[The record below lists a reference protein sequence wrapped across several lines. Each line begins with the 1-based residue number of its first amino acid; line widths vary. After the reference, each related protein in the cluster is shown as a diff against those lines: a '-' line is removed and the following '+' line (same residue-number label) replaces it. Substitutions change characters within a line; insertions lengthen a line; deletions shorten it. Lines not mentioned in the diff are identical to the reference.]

1 MATGLSQQGTFGPER
16 APRWWRSLRSVFGRL
31 VAPPSPVVDRAARL
45 GDVCAV
51 LDGARTLIERG
62 WVQDRWL
69 VIPAP
74 AAHRSTA
81 PGAHRSTAVHRSTA
95 AEVPPDVSGACL
107 VGAVVHAAQR
117 HYATADAIH
126 AAPALDVLWDA
137 WQETRGFGG
146 PGIAGPAAPREV
158 RAARVRDLTR
168 WNDQPDRTR
177 DEVLGLIDL
186 ATSRAIMEAM
196 GEPAR
201 R

>member
-1 MATGLSQQGTFGPER
+1 MATGLSQQGTFGHDR
-16 APRWWRSLRSVFGRL
+16 TPRWWRSLRSAFGRL
-31 VAPPSPVVDRAARL
+31 LVPAGPPVNRSARL

-69 VIPAP
+69 VTPAP
-74 AAHRSTA
+74 AVRRATVT
-81 PGAHRSTAVHRSTA
+81 GT
-95 AEVPPDVSGACL
+95 PPDVSGACL

-117 HYATADAIH
+117 HHASAAAIH

-137 WQETRGFGG
+137 WQETRGFDG
-146 PGIAGPAAPREV
+146 PGLAGWAAPREV

-177 DEVLGLIDL
+177 DDVLRLLDL

-196 GEPAR
+196 EQPAGR
-201 R
+201 

>member
-1 MATGLSQQGTFGPER
+1 MATGLSQQGIFGPER
-16 APRWWRSLRSVFGRL
+16 APRWWRSLRSAFVRL
-31 VAPPSPVVDRAARL
+31 VVPPSPAVDRSARL

-69 VIPAP
+69 VTPAP
-74 AAHRSTA
+74 AARRSTA
-81 PGAHRSTAVHRSTA
+81 HPTATSTATST

-107 VGAVVHAAQR
+107 VGAVVHAAQS
-117 HYATADAIH
+117 HHATADAIH
-126 AAPALDVLWDA
+126 AAPALDVLRDA
-137 WQETRGFGG
+137 WQETRGLGG
-146 PGIAGPAAPREV
+146 PGIAGRAAPREV

-168 WNDQPDRTR
+168 WNDQPGRTR

>member
-1 MATGLSQQGTFGPER
+1 MATGLSQQGTFGSDR
-16 APRWWRSLRSVFGRL
+16 APRWWRSLQSVFSLL
-31 VAPPSPVVDRAARL
+31 VGPPSPAVDRSARL

-51 LDGARTLIERG
+51 LDGARAVIERG

-69 VIPAP
+69 VTPAP

-81 PGAHRSTAVHRSTA
+81 AD
-95 AEVPPDVSGACL
+95 VPPDVSGACL

-117 HYATADAIH
+117 HHATAKAIS

-146 PGIAGPAAPREV
+146 PGVAGLAAPREV

-177 DEVLGLIDL
+177 DDVLGLLDL

-196 GEPAR
+196 TQPAHR
-201 R
+201 